1 MPRPFSK
8 HAVPRGCIAE
18 SKATAVTLAMGNG
31 AAVAS
36 GTPLQASLSVPVS
49 SPQPHYK
56 LQHRAAGPPSS
67 VSVSARTRSNSYVR
81 AARPAA
87 LSTGHTRRRSA
98 FRDGTA
104 RAAATLVRPHARG
117 EKLAGPFS
125 THPSALHCFGFAA
138 WCQRVTRWWACAV
151 RCVCADLYDLGTEIG
166 RGECWRFFCG
176 ALWSVSVHC

>member
-125 THPSALHCFGFAA
+125 TPIRSSLLRFRSVVSASNALVGVCG
-138 WCQRVTRWWACAV
+138 AV
-151 RCVCADLYDLGTEIG
+151 RVC
-166 RGECWRFFCG
+166 R
-176 ALWSVSVHC
+176 SVRPRDRDWTG